1 MPFLWKSNTAAATS
15 LHIPPSFDSV
25 QSGVCIISLV
35 PYANLPGPKYCSLTN
50 PSFVFS
56 LHTKHQSCFSTHA
69 TPQHPPPPTCT
80 CTRTSHT
87 PPPSLDTRSSVKLKA
102 GWLEQ
107 QDLLRSAFA
116 INILLFQ
123 MVPPITREAPATGP
137 ADRKGWGMADRTKWL
152 KSQTFPRRWEA
163 RWQNAPL
170 FDCYYRYVAILLQF
184 SPHQCVYWSISA
196 FVAKDIYHIRLKP
209 FKSYL
214 SVYIHLALKKEE
226 RNPSTEQ
233 QNDLVFLIPRN
244 YVQISSRR
252 THSTTQMPT
261 FKRRLWVIVWTGGI
275 LSLITRS
282 QHDTAH
288 NKQVDK
294 FHSSFSLFLLCPLT
308 VIPLPLSFS
317 SGLRMRAEEEGC
329 AVNNGGGG
337 GIITS

>member
-1 MPFLWKSNTAAATS
+1 MLIYRDPNIAVWQILHLYSASTQSINRALAHMLPRNT
-15 LHIPPSFDSV
+15 
-25 QSGVCIISLV
+25 
-35 PYANLPGPKYCSLTN
+35 
-50 PSFVFS
+50 
-56 LHTKHQSCFSTHA
+56 
-69 TPQHPPPPTCT
+69 HPHPTCT

-152 KSQTFPRRWEA
+152 KSLTFPRRWEA

-214 SVYIHLALKKEE
+214 SVYIHLALKKRREKSIHGTAE
-226 RNPSTEQ
+226 WFGFLNPPKLCANLIKAHTCHYTNAHVQTAPVGDCLNRWHFEPYYTLTTRHGTQ
-233 QNDLVFLIPRN
+233 QTSR
-244 YVQISSRR
+244 QISLL
-252 THSTTQMPT
+252 
-261 FKRRLWVIVWTGGI
+261 F
-275 LSLITRS
+275 LSLPPLPPHCHS
-282 QHDTAH
+282 P
-288 NKQVDK
+288 
-294 FHSSFSLFLLCPLT
+294 SSFIQFGVEDAGWGGGLC
-308 VIPLPLSFS
+308 SKQ
-317 SGLRMRAEEEGC
+317 GR
-329 AVNNGGGG
+329 GG